1 MSSDFQNPSN
11 NNHSSNMLF
20 QSRQKRTSYN
30 AGQNMNN
37 NMYNLSN
44 LSNNNIPID
53 SSINNN
59 SNISNNNVPLSSISQ
74 NNNNFKNSYHN
85 NIPANIRNSN
95 MNSNNNMI
103 NNMNNQIR
111 NNPFYNNAM
120 KSNMYNMNNGN
131 NVSININ
138 KISDKSNQNT
148 NEMNNNKIQNNNMN
162 MGMNNFNNNINNFNN
177 NIDINNKNIIV
188 SDSNMEFYKSG
199 INENNQSKQN
209 NNNFDINK
217 IIDPHKF
224 KTKKICQNINGKNND
239 SNGNKMIKE
248 RELKYG
254 VHIVNEINSNANN
267 DRNNHMSNNVN
278 TNNNINNNAF
288 NNDNNNINKNNNNI
302 INSNSNPSLNLNSEA
317 YNVINEKWADFVNYN
332 MNDKNNYNKVTEE
345 DERKMKKICETH
357 IEKNS
362 KNYDYKETETTS
374 HLNSLLSDMD
384 FFGEITKIKLEYE
397 KKVQSNKFISLED
410 IRLILSKNIQE
421 DYFICYLLKKA
432 LDSEGCTCEIEIDLA
447 EKDEEKEIFTAIQ
460 FITNGMYKFK
470 KYVLYFYDNAIKYTP
485 EQFNQKLQKKLSNL
499 LNIDAKDILMANPR
513 KGPYKITAI
522 IKKMN
527 FNELNEKCV
536 YNYLKNDPEFN
547 GIIKVEKSILLNG
560 CRLNRKMFDSKGD
573 AKRWSQGGERGGKP
587 YYPPEGWI
595 GLGINVWN
603 RYDNHNNDWLDCT
616 GQPGEWSVA
625 YHGMG
630 GILSPGE
637 KNNNNK
643 NRQQFHDSEDKYH
656 KGNKVGKGICM
667 TPNPKIMEESCST
680 YTIFG
685 RPHKIGIMCR
695 VNPKKIRCPKENEN
709 YWFINGTDNE
719 IRPYRILIKEIK

>member
-30 AGQNMNN
+30 AGQNMNNN

-85 NIPANIRNSN
+85 NIPANIRNSK

-199 INENNQSKQN
+199 INENSQNKQN

-224 KTKKICQNINGKNND
+224 KTKKINGKNND

-254 VHIVNEINSNANN
+254 VHIVNEINN
-267 DRNNHMSNNVN
+267 DRNNNSEEY
-278 TNNNINNNAF
+278 
-288 NNDNNNINKNNNNI
+288 NDINKNWVYFVNNN
-302 INSNSNPSLNLNSEA
+302 
-317 YNVINEKWADFVNYN
+317 
-332 MNDKNNYNKVTEE
+332 MNNKVTEE

-397 KKVQSNKFISLED
+397 KKVQSNKFISLKD
-410 IRLILSKNIQE
+410 IKAILSINIQE

-432 LDSEGCTCEIEIDLA
+432 LDSEGCTCEIEKDLA

-603 RYDNHNNDWLDCT
+603 RYDNQNNDWLDCT

>member
-131 NVSININ
+131 NMNN
-138 KISDKSNQNT
+138 MNNQIRNNPFY

-199 INENNQSKQN
+199 INENSQNKQN

-254 VHIVNEINSNANN
+254 VHIVNEIN
-267 DRNNHMSNNVN
+267 
-278 TNNNINNNAF
+278 TNKNIN
-288 NNDNNNINKNNNNI
+288 
-302 INSNSNPSLNLNSEA
+302 NSEA
-317 YNVINEKWADFVNYN
+317 YNDINKNWADFVNNN
-332 MNDKNNYNKVTEE
+332 MNDKNNNNKVTEE

-410 IRLILSKNIQE
+410 IRVILSNNIQE

-432 LDSEGCTCEIEIDLA
+432 LDSEGCTCEIEKDLA

-603 RYDNHNNDWLDCT
+603 RYDNQNNDWLDCT

-685 RPHKIGIMCR
+685 QPHKIGIMCR

-719 IRPYRILIKEIK
+719 IRPYRILINEIK

>member
-30 AGQNMNN
+30 AGQNMNNN

-85 NIPANIRNSN
+85 NIPANIRNSK

-199 INENNQSKQN
+199 INENKQN

-254 VHIVNEINSNANN
+254 VHIVNEIN
-267 DRNNHMSNNVN
+267 
-278 TNNNINNNAF
+278 TNKNIN
-288 NNDNNNINKNNNNI
+288 
-302 INSNSNPSLNLNSEA
+302 NSEA
-317 YNVINEKWADFVNYN
+317 YNDINKNWADFVNNN
-332 MNDKNNYNKVTEE
+332 MNDKNNNNKVTEE

-397 KKVQSNKFISLED
+397 KKVQSNKFISLKD
-410 IRLILSKNIQE
+410 IKAILSINIQE

-432 LDSEGCTCEIEIDLA
+432 LDSEGCTCEIEKDLA

-603 RYDNHNNDWLDCT
+603 RYDNQNNDWLDCT

>member
-1 MSSDFQNPSN
+1 
-11 NNHSSNMLF
+11 
-20 QSRQKRTSYN
+20 
-30 AGQNMNN
+30 
-37 NMYNLSN
+37 
-44 LSNNNIPID
+44 
-53 SSINNN
+53 
-59 SNISNNNVPLSSISQ
+59 
-74 NNNNFKNSYHN
+74 
-85 NIPANIRNSN
+85 
-95 MNSNNNMI
+95 
-103 NNMNNQIR
+103 
-111 NNPFYNNAM
+111 
-120 KSNMYNMNNGN
+120 
-131 NVSININ
+131 
-138 KISDKSNQNT
+138 
-148 NEMNNNKIQNNNMN
+148 
-162 MGMNNFNNNINNFNN
+162 
-177 NIDINNKNIIV
+177 
-188 SDSNMEFYKSG
+188 
-199 INENNQSKQN
+199 
-209 NNNFDINK
+209 
-217 IIDPHKF
+217 
-224 KTKKICQNINGKNND
+224 
-239 SNGNKMIKE
+239 
-248 RELKYG
+248 
-254 VHIVNEINSNANN
+254 
-267 DRNNHMSNNVN
+267 
-278 TNNNINNNAF
+278 
-288 NNDNNNINKNNNNI
+288 
-302 INSNSNPSLNLNSEA
+302 
-317 YNVINEKWADFVNYN
+317 
-332 MNDKNNYNKVTEE
+332 
-345 DERKMKKICETH
+345 
-357 IEKNS
+357 
-362 KNYDYKETETTS
+362 
-374 HLNSLLSDMD
+374 
-384 FFGEITKIKLEYE
+384 
-397 KKVQSNKFISLED
+397 
-410 IRLILSKNIQE
+410 
-421 DYFICYLLKKA
+421 
-432 LDSEGCTCEIEIDLA
+432 
-447 EKDEEKEIFTAIQ
+447 
-460 FITNGMYKFK
+460 MYKFK

-685 RPHKIGIMCR
+685 QPHKIGIMCR

>member
-30 AGQNMNN
+30 AGQNMNNN

-85 NIPANIRNSN
+85 NIPANIRNSK

-111 NNPFYNNAM
+111 NNLFYNNAMKSNMYNMNNGNNMNNMNNQISNNPFYNNAM

-131 NVSININ
+131 NMSINI
-138 KISDKSNQNT
+138 T

-199 INENNQSKQN
+199 INENKQSKQN

-224 KTKKICQNINGKNND
+224 KTKKNINGKNND

-254 VHIVNEINSNANN
+254 VHIVNEINN
-267 DRNNHMSNNVN
+267 DRNNNSEEY
-278 TNNNINNNAF
+278 
-288 NNDNNNINKNNNNI
+288 NDINKNWVYFVNNN
-302 INSNSNPSLNLNSEA
+302 
-317 YNVINEKWADFVNYN
+317 
-332 MNDKNNYNKVTEE
+332 MNNKVTEE

-397 KKVQSNKFISLED
+397 KKVQSNKFISLKD
-410 IRLILSKNIQE
+410 IRAILSINIQE

-603 RYDNHNNDWLDCT
+603 RYDNQNNDWLDCT

-719 IRPYRILIKEIK
+719 IRPYRILINEIK

>member
-85 NIPANIRNSN
+85 NIPANIRNSK

-199 INENNQSKQN
+199 INENKQN

-224 KTKKICQNINGKNND
+224 KTKKINGKNND
-239 SNGNKMIKE
+239 SN
-248 RELKYG
+248 
-254 VHIVNEINSNANN
+254 
-267 DRNNHMSNNVN
+267 NHMSNNV
-278 TNNNINNNAF
+278 
-288 NNDNNNINKNNNNI
+288 
-302 INSNSNPSLNLNSEA
+302 NPSLNLNSEA
-317 YNVINEKWADFVNYN
+317 YNDIYKNWVDFVNNN
-332 MNDKNNYNKVTEE
+332 MNDKNNNNKVTEE

-410 IRLILSKNIQE
+410 IRVILSKNIQE

-432 LDSEGCTCEIEIDLA
+432 LDSEGCTCEIEKDLA

-603 RYDNHNNDWLDCT
+603 RYDNQNNDWLDCT

-719 IRPYRILIKEIK
+719 IRPYRILIKGIK

>member
-85 NIPANIRNSN
+85 NIPANIRNSK

-199 INENNQSKQN
+199 INENKQN

-254 VHIVNEINSNANN
+254 VHIVNEINN
-267 DRNNHMSNNVN
+267 DRNN
-278 TNNNINNNAF
+278 
-288 NNDNNNINKNNNNI
+288 
-302 INSNSNPSLNLNSEA
+302 NSEA
-317 YNVINEKWADFVNYN
+317 YNVINEKWVDFVNNN
-332 MNDKNNYNKVTEE
+332 MNDKNNNNKVTEE

-410 IRLILSKNIQE
+410 IRVILSNNIQE

-603 RYDNHNNDWLDCT
+603 RYDNQNNDWLDCT

>member
-11 NNHSSNMLF
+11 NNNSSNMLF
-20 QSRQKRTSYN
+20 QSRQNGTNYN

-85 NIPANIRNSN
+85 NIPANIRNSK

-111 NNPFYNNAM
+111 NNLFYNNAM
-120 KSNMYNMNNGN
+120 KSNMNNMNNGN
-131 NVSININ
+131 NMSINI
-138 KISDKSNQNT
+138 T

-199 INENNQSKQN
+199 INENKQSKQN

-254 VHIVNEINSNANN
+254 VHIVNEINN
-267 DRNNHMSNNVN
+267 DRNNNSEEY
-278 TNNNINNNAF
+278 
-288 NNDNNNINKNNNNI
+288 NDINKNWVYFVNNN
-302 INSNSNPSLNLNSEA
+302 
-317 YNVINEKWADFVNYN
+317 
-332 MNDKNNYNKVTEE
+332 MNNKVTEE

-410 IRLILSKNIQE
+410 IRVILSNNIQE

-603 RYDNHNNDWLDCT
+603 RYDNQNNDWLDCT

-719 IRPYRILIKEIK
+719 IRPYRILIKGIK

>member
-30 AGQNMNN
+30 AGQNMNNN

-85 NIPANIRNSN
+85 NIPANIRNSK

-162 MGMNNFNNNINNFNN
+162 MGMNNFNNNNFNN

-199 INENNQSKQN
+199 INENKQSKQN

-224 KTKKICQNINGKNND
+224 KTKKNINGKNND

-254 VHIVNEINSNANN
+254 VHIVNEINN
-267 DRNNHMSNNVN
+267 DRNNNSEEY
-278 TNNNINNNAF
+278 
-288 NNDNNNINKNNNNI
+288 NDINKNWVYFVNNN
-302 INSNSNPSLNLNSEA
+302 
-317 YNVINEKWADFVNYN
+317 
-332 MNDKNNYNKVTEE
+332 MNNKVTEE

-397 KKVQSNKFISLED
+397 KKVQSNKFISLKD
-410 IRLILSKNIQE
+410 IKAILSINIQE

-603 RYDNHNNDWLDCT
+603 RYDNQNNDWLDCT

-719 IRPYRILIKEIK
+719 IRPYRILIKLLKNNC

>member
-1 MSSDFQNPSN
+1 
-11 NNHSSNMLF
+11 
-20 QSRQKRTSYN
+20 
-30 AGQNMNN
+30 
-37 NMYNLSN
+37 
-44 LSNNNIPID
+44 
-53 SSINNN
+53 
-59 SNISNNNVPLSSISQ
+59 
-74 NNNNFKNSYHN
+74 
-85 NIPANIRNSN
+85 
-95 MNSNNNMI
+95 
-103 NNMNNQIR
+103 
-111 NNPFYNNAM
+111 
-120 KSNMYNMNNGN
+120 
-131 NVSININ
+131 
-138 KISDKSNQNT
+138 
-148 NEMNNNKIQNNNMN
+148 
-162 MGMNNFNNNINNFNN
+162 
-177 NIDINNKNIIV
+177 
-188 SDSNMEFYKSG
+188 
-199 INENNQSKQN
+199 
-209 NNNFDINK
+209 
-217 IIDPHKF
+217 
-224 KTKKICQNINGKNND
+224 
-239 SNGNKMIKE
+239 
-248 RELKYG
+248 
-254 VHIVNEINSNANN
+254 
-267 DRNNHMSNNVN
+267 
-278 TNNNINNNAF
+278 
-288 NNDNNNINKNNNNI
+288 
-302 INSNSNPSLNLNSEA
+302 
-317 YNVINEKWADFVNYN
+317 
-332 MNDKNNYNKVTEE
+332 
-345 DERKMKKICETH
+345 
-357 IEKNS
+357 
-362 KNYDYKETETTS
+362 
-374 HLNSLLSDMD
+374 MD

-410 IRLILSKNIQE
+410 IRVILSKNIQE

-499 LNIDAKDILMANPR
+499 LNIDTKDILMANPR

>member
-1 MSSDFQNPSN
+1 MNSGFQNPSN

-30 AGQNMNN
+30 AGQNMNNN

-85 NIPANIRNSN
+85 NIPANIRNSK

-111 NNPFYNNAM
+111 NNLFYNNAMKSNMYNMNNGNNMNNMNNQISNNPFYNNAM

-131 NVSININ
+131 NMSINI
-138 KISDKSNQNT
+138 T

-162 MGMNNFNNNINNFNN
+162 MGMNNFNNNNFNN

-199 INENNQSKQN
+199 INENKQSKQN

-224 KTKKICQNINGKNND
+224 KTKKNINGKNND

-254 VHIVNEINSNANN
+254 VHIVNEINN
-267 DRNNHMSNNVN
+267 DRNNNSEEY
-278 TNNNINNNAF
+278 
-288 NNDNNNINKNNNNI
+288 NDINKNWVYFVNNN
-302 INSNSNPSLNLNSEA
+302 
-317 YNVINEKWADFVNYN
+317 
-332 MNDKNNYNKVTEE
+332 MNNKVTEE

-397 KKVQSNKFISLED
+397 KKVQSNKFISLKD
-410 IRLILSKNIQE
+410 IRAILSINIQE

-719 IRPYRILIKEIK
+719 IRPYRILINEIK

>member
-85 NIPANIRNSN
+85 NIPANIRNSK

-254 VHIVNEINSNANN
+254 VHIVNEINN
-267 DRNNHMSNNVN
+267 DRNNNSEEY
-278 TNNNINNNAF
+278 
-288 NNDNNNINKNNNNI
+288 NDINKNWVYFVNNN
-302 INSNSNPSLNLNSEA
+302 
-317 YNVINEKWADFVNYN
+317 
-332 MNDKNNYNKVTEE
+332 MNNKVTEE

-397 KKVQSNKFISLED
+397 KKVQSNKFISLKD
-410 IRLILSKNIQE
+410 IKAILSINIQE

-603 RYDNHNNDWLDCT
+603 RYDNQNNDWLDCT

-719 IRPYRILIKEIK
+719 IRPYRILIKGIK

>member
-1 MSSDFQNPSN
+1 
-11 NNHSSNMLF
+11 
-20 QSRQKRTSYN
+20 
-30 AGQNMNN
+30 
-37 NMYNLSN
+37 
-44 LSNNNIPID
+44 
-53 SSINNN
+53 
-59 SNISNNNVPLSSISQ
+59 
-74 NNNNFKNSYHN
+74 
-85 NIPANIRNSN
+85 
-95 MNSNNNMI
+95 
-103 NNMNNQIR
+103 
-111 NNPFYNNAM
+111 
-120 KSNMYNMNNGN
+120 
-131 NVSININ
+131 
-138 KISDKSNQNT
+138 
-148 NEMNNNKIQNNNMN
+148 
-162 MGMNNFNNNINNFNN
+162 
-177 NIDINNKNIIV
+177 
-188 SDSNMEFYKSG
+188 
-199 INENNQSKQN
+199 
-209 NNNFDINK
+209 
-217 IIDPHKF
+217 
-224 KTKKICQNINGKNND
+224 
-239 SNGNKMIKE
+239 MIKE

-254 VHIVNEINSNANN
+254 VHIVNEINN

-278 TNNNINNNAF
+278 TNNNINNNP
-288 NNDNNNINKNNNNI
+288 NIKIEGDINLKKLLQKEKNQKD
-302 INSNSNPSLNLNSEA
+302 
-317 YNVINEKWADFVNYN
+317 NEK
-332 MNDKNNYNKVTEE
+332 
-345 DERKMKKICETH
+345 
-357 IEKNS
+357 EKNS

-410 IRLILSKNIQE
+410 IRAILSINIQE

>member
-20 QSRQKRTSYN
+20 QSRQKRTNYN

-95 MNSNNNMI
+95 KNSNNNMI

-162 MGMNNFNNNINNFNN
+162 MGMNNFNNNNFNN

-199 INENNQSKQN
+199 INENKQN

-224 KTKKICQNINGKNND
+224 KTKKINGKNND

-254 VHIVNEINSNANN
+254 VHIVNEIN
-267 DRNNHMSNNVN
+267 
-278 TNNNINNNAF
+278 TNKNIN
-288 NNDNNNINKNNNNI
+288 
-302 INSNSNPSLNLNSEA
+302 NSEA
-317 YNVINEKWADFVNYN
+317 YNDINKNWADFVNNN
-332 MNDKNNYNKVTEE
+332 MNDKNNNNKVTEE

-410 IRLILSKNIQE
+410 IRVILSNNIQE

-432 LDSEGCTCEIEIDLA
+432 LDSEGCTCEIEKDLA

-603 RYDNHNNDWLDCT
+603 RYDNQNNDWLDCT

-685 RPHKIGIMCR
+685 QPHKIGIMCR